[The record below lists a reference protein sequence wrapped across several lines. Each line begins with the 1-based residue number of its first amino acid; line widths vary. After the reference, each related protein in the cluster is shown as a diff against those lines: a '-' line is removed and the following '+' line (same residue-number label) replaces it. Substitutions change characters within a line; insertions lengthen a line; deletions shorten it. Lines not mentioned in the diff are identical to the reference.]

1 MSQLSHEEQSLIEKI
16 RRLPP
21 DKAAVIEDF
30 VDFLDR
36 RDDDR
41 RLSLA
46 ATKLSEDAFH
56 RVWDN
61 PEDAVY
67 DQL

>member
-1 MSQLSHEEQSLIEKI
+1 MPQLSHEEQSLIEKI

-21 DKAAVIEDF
+21 EKAAAVEDF

-36 RDDDR
+36 RNDDR
-41 RLSLA
+41 RLSLSA
-46 ATKLSEDAFH
+46 SRLSEEAFR

-61 PEDAVY
+61 PEDAIY
-67 DQL
+67 DAL

>member
-1 MSQLSHEEQSLIEKI
+1 MPEVSNEERSLIEKI

-21 DKAAVIEDF
+21 DKAAMVEDF

-36 RDDDR
+36 RSDDR

-46 ATKLSEDAFH
+46 ATRLSQNAFR

-61 PEDAVY
+61 PEDSIY
-67 DQL
+67 DAL

>member
-1 MSQLSHEEQSLIEKI
+1 MEQLSHEEQSLIEKI

-21 DKAAVIEDF
+21 DKAAVVEDF

-36 RDDDR
+36 RDDEG

-46 ATKLSEDAFH
+46 ATRLSERAFR

-61 PEDAVY
+61 PEDAIY

>member
-1 MSQLSHEEQSLIEKI
+1 MPQLSHDEQSLIEKI
-16 RRLPP
+16 RRLPR
-21 DKAAVIEDF
+21 DKAAVVEDF
-30 VDFLDR
+30 IDFLDS

-41 RLSLA
+41 RFSLA

-61 PEDAVY
+61 PEDAIY
-67 DQL
+67 DEL

>member
-1 MSQLSHEEQSLIEKI
+1 MPQLSQDEQSLIEKI

-21 DKAAVIEDF
+21 DKAAVVEDF
-30 VDFLDR
+30 IDFLDR

-41 RLSLA
+41 RLSLTA
-46 ATKLSEDAFH
+46 AKLSEDAFR

-61 PEDAVY
+61 PEDAIY
-67 DQL
+67 DEL